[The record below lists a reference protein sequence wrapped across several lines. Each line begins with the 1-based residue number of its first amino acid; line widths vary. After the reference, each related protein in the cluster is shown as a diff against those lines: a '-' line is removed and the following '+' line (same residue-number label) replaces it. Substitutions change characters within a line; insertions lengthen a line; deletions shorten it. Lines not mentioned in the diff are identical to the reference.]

1 MNKHESVSQDE
12 LQESLKSLCRSIGWM
27 DQVQLFIADGYLAKK
42 IDRLELKRLLQL
54 DHEVI

>member
-1 MNKHESVSQDE
+1 LPVYCRYSRDEQAREAVSQDE

-42 IDRLELKRLLQL
+42 
-54 DHEVI
+54 